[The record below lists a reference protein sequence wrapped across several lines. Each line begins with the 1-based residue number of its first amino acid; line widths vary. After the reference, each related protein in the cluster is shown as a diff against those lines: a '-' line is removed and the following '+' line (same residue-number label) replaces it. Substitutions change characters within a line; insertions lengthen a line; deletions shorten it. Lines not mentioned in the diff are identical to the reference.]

1 LIIHRLGW
9 IGGHLPY
16 KMFERRHEKLLPF
29 PKFLGRLGK
38 TSLLVFS
45 LVTVALII
53 GIAGYHWIAGL
64 PWIDSLLNAAMI
76 LTGMGPVDPMKTT
89 AAKLFASFYAL
100 FSGIVF
106 LTSAGALFAPIF
118 HRFLHRFHLDEG
130 ESSNR
135 GNT

>member
-1 LIIHRLGW
+1 
-9 IGGHLPY
+9 
-16 KMFERRHEKLLPF
+16 MFERRHEKLLPF
-29 PKFLGRLGK
+29 PKFLGRLGR
-38 TSLLVFS
+38 TSLLVFG
-45 LVTVALII
+45 LATVALAV
-53 GIAGYHWIAGL
+53 GIAGYHWIASL

-89 AAKLFASFYAL
+89 GAKLFASFYAL

-106 LTSAGALFAPIF
+106 LTSAGVLFAPIF
-118 HRFLHRFHLDEG
+118 HRFLHRFHLDED